1 MKLTPLHH
9 RLLALLLLAAVMAL
23 FFSAVYFPLQRAH
36 QHYDEAIVDIQDR
49 TERYLRVAAQ
59 KPLIE
64 QNLGELKRRNA
75 SRFYLKAS
83 APALAAAELQQMAQ
97 AVLDGHALKVE
108 STQIVAHKDDLPRRK
123 VTVNFRLRGQLEP
136 IQHALYDLESTM
148 PYLFLDNVAIRSTTV
163 RNFRPTPGV
172 EPDVLLQFDLYG
184 YALVNKPPLQ
194 RDADQ
199 AAAAK
204 DKKP

>member
-9 RLLALLLLAAVMAL
+9 RLLALLLLGAVIALIVAAI
-23 FFSAVYFPLQRAH
+23 YFPLQRAH
-36 QHYDEAIVDIQDR
+36 QHYDEAIVDNQDR
-49 TERYLRVAAQ
+49 TARYLRVAAQ

-64 QNLGELKRRNA
+64 QNIAELKRRNA

-97 AVLDGHALKVE
+97 AVLDSHELKVE
-108 STQIVAHKDDLPRRK
+108 STQIVAHKDELPRRK
-123 VTVNFRLRGQLEP
+123 ITVNFRLRGRLEP
-136 IQHALYDLESTM
+136 IQQALYELETTM

-172 EPDVLLQFDLYG
+172 EPEVLLQFDLYG
-184 YALVNKPPLQ
+184 YAQVGKP
-194 RDADQ
+194 AVK
-199 AAAAK
+199 AVAAK
-204 DKKP
+204 ERQS